1 MAKKRIGWIA
11 RTFSFNAE
19 RDREI
24 LDWLDNQENASQA
37 VRDIISVSLEGSITL
52 EDIYREIKRLQEEKK
67 L

>member
-24 LDWLDNQENASQA
+24 LEWLDEQENASQA
-37 VRDIISVSLEGSITL
+37 VRNIISVSLEGGITL

>member
-24 LDWLDNQENASQA
+24 LDWLDSQANASQA
-37 VRDIISVSLEGSITL
+37 VRDIISVSLEGGITL
-52 EDIYREIKRLQEEKK
+52 EDVYREIKRLQEEKK

>member
-24 LDWLDNQENASQA
+24 LEWLDSQANASQA
-37 VRDIISVSLEGSITL
+37 VRNIIGVSLEGGITL
-52 EDIYREIKRLQEEKK
+52 EDVYREIKRLQEEKK